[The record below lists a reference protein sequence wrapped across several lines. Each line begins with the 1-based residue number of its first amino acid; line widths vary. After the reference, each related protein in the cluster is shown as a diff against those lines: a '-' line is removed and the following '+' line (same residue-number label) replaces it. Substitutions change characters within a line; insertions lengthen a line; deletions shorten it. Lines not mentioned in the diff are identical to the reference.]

1 MRNKKF
7 TVLIVLAAL
16 VLVLGCVMVV
26 VALLWGGSEEASKD
40 DVVSQVQEQIMNE
53 TSSEAAE
60 SNGAGEA
67 ASEEESESS
76 EGSESSDESSAA
88 EGASGSSGSGSDP
101 SSDSS
106 VNETINGDGIS
117 FPYTIPGTNLV
128 IERLDSYDGIFLE
141 DGSDQSVEGISAMVL
156 TNTGSTGVEYVNIT
170 MNQNG
175 EQLQYTGTA
184 IPAGSTIVIQESGA
198 SSYSTSSYTDCTAN
212 VADMQEFE
220 MSSSQVKVEENEDG
234 SLQVTNLT
242 GETIPCVRVFYKF
255 AIEKGEIYVGGIT
268 YTAKVTE
275 LKAGESRQIAPS
287 HYAGGS
293 SEVMMVRTYETA
305 D

>member
-1 MRNKKF
+1 MHNKKF

-16 VLVLGCVMVV
+16 VLVLGCVMVA
-26 VALLWGGSEEASKD
+26 VALLWGGSEEASKN

-60 SNGAGEA
+60 STGEGVA

-76 EGSESSDESSAA
+76 ESSDESSAV
-88 EGASGSSGSGSDP
+88 EGDSSSPGSGSDP

-106 VNETINGDGIS
+106 INETISGEGIS

-255 AIEKGEIYVGGIT
+255 AIEEGEIYVGGIT

-275 LKAGESRQIAPS
+275 LEAGESRQIAPS

>member
-16 VLVLGCVMVV
+16 VLVLGCVMVA

-60 SNGAGEA
+60 STGEGVA

-76 EGSESSDESSAA
+76 ESSDESSAV
-88 EGASGSSGSGSDP
+88 EGDSSSPGSGSDP
-101 SSDSS
+101 SSNSS
-106 VNETINGDGIS
+106 VNETINGEGIS

-275 LKAGESRQIAPS
+275 LEAGESRQIAPS